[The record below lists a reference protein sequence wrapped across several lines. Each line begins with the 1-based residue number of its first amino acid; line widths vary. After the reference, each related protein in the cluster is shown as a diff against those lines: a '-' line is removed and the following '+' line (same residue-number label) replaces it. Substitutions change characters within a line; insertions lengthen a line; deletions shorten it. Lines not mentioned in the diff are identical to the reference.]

1 MKRYKVMV
9 YNRKSPIP
17 VVSLIESRTLA
28 ISYARKEAEKNNFV
42 VVMDEK
48 DKMIYQ
54 ESKDG

>member
-1 MKRYKVMV
+1 MI

-28 ISYARKEAEKNNFV
+28 ISYARKEVKKNNFV

-54 ESKDG
+54 ESKDE

>member
-1 MKRYKVMV
+1 M
-9 YNRKSPIP
+9 
-17 VVSLIESRTLA
+17 VSLIESRTLA